1 LQSANPV
8 RVLNSDR
15 VFYWNFNKNNK
26 TAFFKDFAYF
36 RFMKNIIITGTSRG
50 IGYEL
55 ALQFANAGHNVLA
68 ISRKT
73 PQALIENKNISCLS
87 VDLSDENEIQKVEN
101 FLSQSWKKVD
111 VIIHNAGSLLL
122 KPFSETTQK
131 DFEKIYKVNVF
142 GVANL
147 TRACLPYLQKGSHVV
162 TISSM
167 GGIQGS
173 LKFAGLAAYSS
184 SKGAVIT
191 LSELL
196 AEEYKERGIA
206 FNVLALGAVQTEM
219 LQEAF
224 PGYEAPIS
232 AEEMANYIFDFALT
246 GNKYYNG
253 KVLQV
258 SSTNP

>member
-1 LQSANPV
+1 MQN
-8 RVLNSDR
+8 
-15 VFYWNFNKNNK
+15 
-26 TAFFKDFAYF
+26 
-36 RFMKNIIITGTSRG
+36 KNIIITGTSRG
-50 IGYEL
+50 IGYEM
-55 ALQFANAGHNVLA
+55 ALQFANAGYNVLA

-73 PQALIENKNISCLS
+73 PQILIEHENITCLPI
-87 VDLSDENEIQKVEN
+87 DISDENQLQEVNEFVSKT
-101 FLSQSWKKVD
+101 WKKVD
-111 VIIHNAGSLLL
+111 VLIHNAGSLLH
-122 KPFSETTQK
+122 KNFTEITTQE
-131 DFEKIYKVNVF
+131 FQNIYKVNVF
-142 GVANL
+142 AVAEL
-147 TRACLPYLQKGSHVV
+147 TKICIPFMEKGSHVV

-173 LKFAGLAAYSS
+173 MKFAGLSAYSS

-196 AEEYKERGIA
+196 AEEYKENGIA
-206 FNVLALGAVQTEM
+206 FNVLALGAVNTEM

-232 AEEMANYIFDFALT
+232 AKEMADYIYNFALT

-258 SSTNP
+258 SSTTP

>member
-1 LQSANPV
+1 
-8 RVLNSDR
+8 
-15 VFYWNFNKNNK
+15 
-26 TAFFKDFAYF
+26 
-36 RFMKNIIITGTSRG
+36 MKNIIITGTSRG

-55 ALQFANAGHNVLA
+55 ALQFAHAGHRVLA
-68 ISRKT
+68 LSRKI
-73 PQALIENKNISCLS
+73 PQTLIENPNISCLS
-87 VDLSDENEIQKVEN
+87 VDLSEETEIKKVER
-101 FLSQSWKKVD
+101 FLSESWTSVD
-111 VIIHNAGSLLL
+111 ILIHNAGSLVF
-122 KPFSETTQK
+122 KPFAETTQT
-131 DFEKIYKVNVF
+131 DFETIYKVNVF

-147 TRACLPYLQKGSHVV
+147 TRLCLPYLQKGSHVV
-162 TISSM
+162 TISSI

-196 AEEYKERGIA
+196 AEEYKEQGIS

-219 LQEAF
+219 LEEAF
-224 PGYEAPIS
+224 PGYQAPIS
-232 AEEMANYIFDFALT
+232 ATEMANYIFDFALT